1 MQLEVGDI
9 YDAGGINKRDI
20 YAITIFTTNDGQT
33 VMNNPGYSSGQ
44 STPDF
49 PESPNAGEQPS
60 WANSRCHSTWAL
72 SEENCGFDAFDDAGN
87 YLIMDWMSMGPWD
100 LQSDSMIGMDFIIDF
115 MGADGYA
122 FACCSEL
129 YATVSGD
136 INDCPSGY
144 YDCAGECDGTAV
156 EDCNGDCNG
165 SALNDDCGVCNGD
178 SSSCADCAGVPNGTH
193 WSWDACRV
201 RA

>member
-1 MQLEVGDI
+1 MAISFSSFATKIIGLFSNEKIIYSSWFDFPIIVLFTIFLMQSFTLANGVVTLTPGSGAIGDITSVQLEVGDI

-87 YLIMDWMSMGPWD
+87 YLTMDWMSMGPWD

-129 YATVSGD
+129 YALSL
-136 INDCPSGY
+136 I
-144 YDCAGECDGTAV
+144 
-156 EDCNGDCNG
+156 
-165 SALNDDCGVCNGD
+165 
-178 SSSCADCAGVPNGTH
+178 H
-193 WSWDACRV
+193 I
-201 RA
+201 